1 MNRLNV
7 NFIFDWY
14 IMLNIINSFI
24 EISGSESNLIR
35 KIRYK
40 RENDASFLIL
50 RLLFEKSRE

>member
-1 MNRLNV
+1 
-7 NFIFDWY
+7 
-14 IMLNIINSFI
+14 MLNIINSFI

-50 RLLFEKSRE
+50 RLLFEKSREWELGA